1 MLGIWTRS
9 TMSCLRKPCCG
20 KAGKS
25 LWRSLWRKT
34 LLSTNF
40 SVTANSFAYS
50 EKLRTRTFSS
60 QWSGTRFPDIISVMY
75 LLTQCHRSM
84 YKSVLT
90 LWTLVADERIEES
103 FVTRDLNL
111 IVEKLAS
118 VRNFLSMH
126 ELSSSFL
133 GQYVSDPYTAERKVG
148 LSLALTWN
156 VVHSSGS
163 LSCSRTFGHQ
173 SVMIC
178 SLTS

>member
-1 MLGIWTRS
+1 MEEDFVVHQFLSHSQLLRLFRKAEDTDFFITVVWNQIPRHHFGNVLTYS
-9 TMSCLRKPCCG
+9 MS
-20 KAGKS
+20 
-25 LWRSLWRKT
+25 
-34 LLSTNF
+34 
-40 SVTANSFAYS
+40 
-50 EKLRTRTFSS
+50 
-60 QWSGTRFPDIISVMY
+60 
-75 LLTQCHRSM
+75 SM